1 MSAPERSTG
10 DWKLPDLS
18 IDADGEW
25 YDDGVQ
31 ITHPGIVANLRGN
44 LRRDDHGY
52 FIQTRVRIPVAVADV
67 PWVVVRLERRGQTLH
82 AILNDGTEAAID
94 PATLRIGPGNIPY
107 ATVKEGRFEARLS
120 RPATFQLLA
129 LAEEDGATGEV
140 LRLGERAW
148 PLRRPTM
155 NESGGRGAPRLCR
168 VRPRTPRGAPGAGPG
183 EHEGGVSPP
192 RTSVGGIDSP
202 PMNES

>member
-1 MSAPERSTG
+1 VSAPDRWTG
-10 DWKLPDLS
+10 DWKVPDLA

-31 ITHPGIVANLRGN
+31 ITHPGILANLRGN
-44 LRRDDHGY
+44 LRRDDRGY

-67 PWVVVRLERRGQTLH
+67 PWVVVRLERRGETLH
-82 AILNDGTEAAID
+82 AILNDGAETALD
-94 PATLRIGPGNIPY
+94 PATLRIGPDNIPY

-129 LAEEDGATGEV
+129 LLDQDAAAGEV

-148 PLRRPTM
+148 RLRRAMSASEAHPVTG
-155 NESGGRGAPRLCR
+155 ES
-168 VRPRTPRGAPGAGPG
+168 T
-183 EHEGGVSPP
+183 
-192 RTSVGGIDSP
+192 T
-202 PMNES
+202 